1 MSQLAV
7 QIKEREFNENSRS
20 IRKNGETPG
29 IIYGEFL
36 EKSIPIKVENSILN
50 RLLKY
55 NSKGSILKLN
65 LNDSPKYCV
74 VKEVQKDIITGKVIH
89 VDFQYVKENEVIKM
103 KIPVNFVG
111 LDNLELKR
119 LVLESFL
126 NEIEMQGQVEE
137 IPEYIEIDVSNYNYE
152 DKIFVKDV
160 KLPEGIRLLTEGETL
175 LAVVNG

>member
-7 QIKEREFNENSRS
+7 KINEREINENSKS
-20 IRKNGETPG
+20 IRRNGETPG

-36 EKSIPIKVENSILN
+36 DKSIPIKVNNSVLN
-50 RLLKY
+50 KLLRY
-55 NSKGSILKLN
+55 NSKGSILKLD
-65 LNDSPKYCV
+65 LNDAHKYCV

-103 KIPVNFVG
+103 KIPVNFIG
-111 LDNLELKR
+111 LENLELKR

-126 NEIEMQGQVEE
+126 NEIEMQGQVEK
-137 IPEYIEIDVSNYNYE
+137 IPEYIEIDVSKNNYD
-152 DKIFVKDV
+152 DKIFVKDI
-160 KLPEGIRLLTEGETL
+160 KLPEGVRLLTEGETL